1 MQYILDP
8 ARMIKIKNGSA
19 RRRKKC
25 TRDTYGVILTDKV
38 KDSNVIPSNCDIK
51 ILHLDNAYE
60 IFFNEDGHPVEEIA
74 KSINAISYTI
84 NT

>member
-1 MQYILDP
+1 MQYILYP
-8 ARMIKIKNGSA
+8 VRMIKIRNGSA
-19 RRRKKC
+19 RRRKNCIK
-25 TRDTYGVILTDKV
+25 DTYGVILTKEV
-38 KDSNVIPSNCDIK
+38 KDINLIPSNCDIK

-84 NT
+84 DS

>member
-8 ARMIKIKNGSA
+8 ARMMKIKNSQA

-38 KDSNVIPSNCDIK
+38 KDSNLIPSNCDIK

>member
-8 ARMIKIKNGSA
+8 ARMMKIKNSQA

-38 KDSNVIPSNCDIK
+38 KDANLIPPNCEIK
-51 ILHLDNAYE
+51 IIHADNAYE
-60 IFFNEDGHPVEEIA
+60 IFFSDDGHPVEEIA
-74 KSINAISYTI
+74 KSLNAISYTV